1 MNIFNGAGYS
11 GNWESQYPGIPFT
24 FPATLAGSWE
34 GPSEG
39 GGGSIQCIITVIA
52 LHEDID
58 GEGWVNAVQYN
69 ILEEV
74 QKNQGY
80 KVELRGV
87 NVRIDVH
94 VEYTLSSSYANE
106 TWSKT
111 YFNCMSN
118 VSREDLNYS
127 NIKDDAI
134 LRADYG
140 KGEPLIF
147 NLKFDVDLNN
157 MATINYTTY
166 SIQDQC
172 KAYWHPQTFTANEK
186 WTKEQTKI
194 ITYDIKKELV
204 SGNGV
209 SNGYIGLADI
219 AKKAQNFYIGIDD
232 KAKKIKAIYI
242 GDKNGKAKKFFSD
255 GGGSIDL
262 PIELF
267 NYKFLSENEVA
278 IYNPLGPEWHQRF
291 PSGKMIFTN
300 YYFPEIIDNKKVT
313 YYNEII

>member
-1 MNIFNGAGYS
+1 MNIFNGAGTL
-11 GNWESQYPGIPFT
+11 NWEQYPGIPFA
-24 FPATLAGSWE
+24 FPAFLAGAWNNS
-34 GPSEG
+34 SEG

-58 GEGWVNAVQYN
+58 GEGWINAVQYN

-106 TWSKT
+106 SWSKT

-127 NIKDDAI
+127 NIKDKAI

-147 NLKFDVDLNN
+147 DLKFDVDLSN
-157 MATINYTTY
+157 MTTINYNTY
-166 SIQDQC
+166 AIQDQC

-186 WTKEQTKI
+186 WTQEQTEI

-242 GDKNGKAKKFFSD
+242 GDKNGKAKKFFSE

-267 NYKFLSENEVA
+267 NYSFLSENEVA
-278 IYNPLGPEWHQRF
+278 IYNPLGPKWYQRF
-291 PSGKMIFTN
+291 PSGKMTFTN
-300 YYFPEIIDNKKVT
+300 YYFPEIIENKKIT
-313 YYNEII
+313 YYN